1 MDEFVE
7 SVAYLPCFDIYC
19 LYPMDITFWKGIC
32 MGLLIA
38 LPTGAVS
45 FIIIRRMY
53 LFGMKSG
60 MYSVAGS
67 MISDLF
73 YAIIVGFGLKTIG
86 GVLVRFAGYAE
97 VIVGIALIVTGY
109 KACTETI
116 PELVQGIKQKH
127 PLRDL
132 VSITLLNLMNPTL
145 VLSFTTLFLLL
156 GMQASIGNPKEIAT
170 FLVGIS
176 TGTLVFWY
184 LLGRLVVQMRERNRP
199 DMVSKINRGSGIVLG
214 AIGCILLM
222 LSIIHIIFPGSIK

>member
-1 MDEFVE
+1 
-7 SVAYLPCFDIYC
+7 
-19 LYPMDITFWKGIC
+19 

-60 MYSVAGS
+60 MYSVIGS
-67 MISDLF
+67 IVSDLF
-73 YAIIVGFGLKTIG
+73 YAVIVGFGLKSIG

-97 VIVGIALIVTGY
+97 IIVGIALIVTGY
-109 KACTETI
+109 KACTEKL
-116 PELVQGIKQKH
+116 PELLDTIKQKH

-132 VSITLLNLMNPTL
+132 FSITVLNLMNPTL
-145 VLSFTTLFLLL
+145 VLSFTTLFLML
-156 GMQASIGNPKEIAT
+156 GMQSSIGNPKEIGT

-184 LLGRLVVQMRERNRP
+184 LLGKGIVSMRERNRP
-199 DMVSKINRGSGIVLG
+199 DVVSKINRGSGITLG
-214 AIGCILLM
+214 MIGIILLL
-222 LSIIHIIFPGSIK
+222 LSIIHIIFPGYIN